1 MRYLILISTYEF
13 TGFKRESWA
22 AFCTAAFFLNEYILN
37 YYVFS
42 YVFLYSMYF
51 SCKCNVWKILALVVI
66 LKFERK

>member
-22 AFCTAAFFLNEYILN
+22 AFCTAAFFFNEYILN

-42 YVFLYSMYF
+42 YVF
-51 SCKCNVWKILALVVI
+51 
-66 LKFERK
+66 